1 MDHCTSFRFIIF
13 AWSNALDT
21 SLFFQARSIPM
32 FFLCSTPNFLLLLSN
47 VLYRFFGNIEWSLRI
62 AAKSVLSAEEEEILL
77 LLEASTKDI
86 KCLSLMFLKFFEP
99 YSTAKCLQK
108 DLTPSRY
115 LSFPLCPW

>member
-1 MDHCTSFRFIIF
+1 MDHCIFFRFIIF

-32 FFLCSTPNFLLLLSN
+32 FFLCSTPDFLCLVSD
-47 VLYRFFGNIEWSLRI
+47 VLYRVLGNMECNLRI
-62 AAKSVLSAEEEEILL
+62 AAKSVLSAEGEISL

-86 KCLSLMFLKFFEP
+86 KCLSLIFLKFFEP

-115 LSFPLCPW
+115 LSFPRCPW